1 MSYLLLKEPPLG
13 LEANFGHVSAT
24 FGTYRQTN
32 KLKFSTQITSDCLSL
47 FIVLSCFFSALEFS
61 IIHLLKHS
69 NVPSSGDCG

>member
-47 FIVLSCFFSALEFS
+47 FIVLSCFFLGLRVFNNTPIETFERS
-61 IIHLLKHS
+61 IIR
-69 NVPSSGDCG
+69 